1 MANFRADRPLPT
13 GTITWLFSD
22 IEGSTRLWEAHP
34 ATMPEA
40 LAHHDAILRDAIEA
54 NAGCLVKTTGDG
66 AVAAFASATDAVAAS
81 LAAQRALQARAW
93 GELRIKS
100 RMALHSGAAE
110 VRDGDYHG
118 SALNRAARLM
128 AAGHGGQILVSLA
141 TAQLVRDQLPPGV
154 ALRDLGERR
163 LKDLIRPERI
173 HQVIARDL
181 PEDFPPLETLDARP
195 NNLPAQTTPF
205 IGREDALREVKEKL
219 ADADVRLL
227 TLSGVGGTG
236 KTRLAL
242 QVAADLA
249 DAYEHG
255 VFFVALAVLSDP
267 TLVVP
272 TIAQAFDVREAAG
285 RRLQEQLQDYLREKH
300 LLLVLDNFEQVI
312 DAAPRVSELLA
323 AAPRLKVLVTS
334 REVMRLSGETDYAV
348 PPLTL
353 PDPQRL
359 PPLAQLAENEAV
371 ALFVDRAMAVKPGFT
386 IGSEN
391 APAIAA
397 ICHRLDGLPLA
408 IELAAARVRVL
419 PPQRLLAELGD
430 RLRLLTGG
438 ARDLPSR
445 QKTLRGAID
454 WSHELLT
461 GAERQLFR
469 RLAVFVGGGTLEAIE
484 AVCNGEGELP
494 ILATL
499 ESLVGKSLVRPTEAD
514 GDPRFTMLETIRE
527 YAWEKLVDAG
537 ESERLRE
544 RHRDCFLAL
553 AEEADPKLTGAEQA
567 VWLHRLDME
576 HENFRASLEWSLAE
590 PGAQSGLRLCG
601 ALQRFWWTRGHLSEG
616 RQWCARILGKAGAEG
631 RTLARAKT
639 LNGAGLLAYWQGDYP
654 AARVLHA
661 ESLSIRQ
668 ALGDRRGDA
677 SSRHNLAMVAKSE
690 GDYAAAKALYQES
703 LAIKRELGDLWGM
716 AATLNNLGSVVYEQ
730 GDYPASKSL
739 HEESL
744 AIVRALGDRMGI
756 AASLSNLG
764 ELACDQGDYGAAGAL
779 HREGLAIRRDV
790 GDRRAIAFS
799 LEGLA
804 AVAAGCGDS
813 LRAASLWGAAA
824 RLRNEIGSPMAP
836 NDRPGYDRRV
846 AAARAAA
853 RDDVA
858 FDRTWKEGGALT
870 LEEAM
875 DLALKGTRE
884 QE

>member
-1 MANFRADRPLPT
+1 MANLRADRPLPT
-13 GTITWLFSD
+13 GTVTLLFSD

-34 ATMPEA
+34 ATMQGA
-40 LAHHDAILRDAIEA
+40 LARHDAILREAIEA

-66 AVAAFASATDAVAAS
+66 ALGAFASAADAIAAS
-81 LAAQRALQARAW
+81 LAAQRALQAQAW

-110 VRDGDYHG
+110 VRDGDYYG
-118 SALNRAARLM
+118 SAVNRAARLM

-141 TAQLVRDQLPPGV
+141 TGQLVRDQLPPEV

-173 HQVIARDL
+173 YQVIARDL
-181 PEDFPPLETLDARP
+181 PIDFPPLETLDARP

-205 IGREDALREVKEKL
+205 IGRADAIREVKKKL
-219 ADADVRLL
+219 ANADVRLL
-227 TLSGVGGTG
+227 TLTGVGGTG

-242 QVAADLA
+242 QAAADLA
-249 DAYEHG
+249 DEYEQG

-267 TLVVP
+267 ALVVP
-272 TIAQAFDVREAAG
+272 AIAQAFDVREAPG
-285 RRLQEQLQDYLREKH
+285 RRLQEQLEDYLRGKQM
-300 LLLVLDNFEQVI
+300 LLVLDNFEQVI
-312 DAAPRVSELLA
+312 DAAPRVRELLA

-334 REVMRLSGETDYAV
+334 REVLRLSGETDYPV
-348 PPLTL
+348 LPLSL
-353 PDPQRL
+353 PDPQRV
-359 PPLAQLAENEAV
+359 PPLAELAENEAV
-371 ALFVDRAMAVKPGFT
+371 AFFVDRAAAVKPGFT

-419 PPQRLLAELGD
+419 PPQRLLAELGR

-438 ARDLPSR
+438 ARDMPSR

-461 GAERQLFR
+461 SAEQQLFR
-469 RLAVFVGGGTLEAIE
+469 RLAVFVGGGALEAIE

-494 ILATL
+494 IFATL

-527 YAWEKLVDAG
+527 YAWERLVDAG
-537 ESERLRE
+537 ESEGLRE

-553 AEEADPKLTGAEQA
+553 VEDAEPKLTGAAQG

-576 HENFRASLEWSLAE
+576 HENLRASLDWSLAE
-590 PGAQSGLRLCG
+590 PGARGGLRLCG

-616 RQWCARILGKAGAEG
+616 REWCARILAKAGAEE
-631 RTLARAKT
+631 RTLERAKV

-654 AARVLHA
+654 GARVLHE
-661 ESLSIRQ
+661 ESLAIRQ

-690 GDYAAAKALYQES
+690 GDYARAKALYEES
-703 LAIKRELGDLWGM
+703 LAIKRELGDRWGM
-716 AATLNNLGSVVYEQ
+716 SATLNNLGSLVYEQ
-730 GDYPASKSL
+730 GDYQASRSL

-744 AIVRALGDRMGI
+744 AIVRALGDRMGV

-764 ELACDQGDYGAAGAL
+764 EIACDQGDYQAASAL
-779 HREGLAIRRDV
+779 HREGLEIRRDV
-790 GDRRAIAFS
+790 GDRRGIAYS

-804 AVAAGCGDS
+804 AVVAGCGDS
-813 LRAASLWGAAA
+813 LRAAALWGAAA
-824 RLRNEIGSPMAP
+824 RLRSEIGSPMAP

-853 RDDVA
+853 SDHVA
-858 FDRTWKEGGALT
+858 FDRAWREGGAVT
-870 LEEAM
+870 VEQAI
-875 DLALKGTRE
+875 DLALQGTRE